1 LDDNEDQGGNE
12 SDLEEVAEPA
22 EGNLEHQLP
31 EHIQGDL
38 HLPYD
43 FPFNLPDELGQ
54 TPAEVI
60 QFVID
65 DMLVLLDSGRE
76 ETRDEAI
83 ADEDQAI
90 QEPAGA
96 DAVEPAGIG
105 SEATEIVEA
114 ARAHHGVEGAAGNA
128 DGGPE
133 IQVQGQQPPNQ
144 AEEEGEGEE
153 NGNLHVM
160 TETARVA
167 LADFQKASTELQ
179 TAATALVRIRRRRAE
194 RALAAAEGAAPFVP
208 HRNRGGGRGRG
219 RGPAGRALGRGGRR
233 RAEGLGGHVPGGQ

>member
-1 LDDNEDQGGNE
+1 MGLNNGGDQGDQDGGL
-12 SDLEEVAEPA
+12 DEVAEPA

-31 EHIQGDL
+31 EHIRGDL
-38 HLPYD
+38 HLSYD

-60 QFVID
+60 QFIID

-76 ETRDEAI
+76 EARDEVT
-83 ADEDQAI
+83 ADEDQVM
-90 QEPAGA
+90 QEPEDA

-105 SEATEIVEA
+105 SEATEIVEVA
-114 ARAHHGVEGAAGNA
+114 GAHHRVEEVAGNA
-128 DGGPE
+128 DDGHE
-133 IQVQGQQPPNQ
+133 VQVQGQQPANQ

-153 NGNLHVM
+153 NGNLHAM
-160 TETARVA
+160 TEAARVA

-194 RALAAAEGAAPFVP
+194 RALATVEGAAPVVP
-208 HRNRGGGRGRG
+208 PGIRGGGRGRG
-219 RGPAGRALGRGGRR
+219 RGLAGRALGRGGRR
-233 RAEGLGGHVPGGQ
+233 RAEGLGD

>member
-1 LDDNEDQGGNE
+1 M
-12 SDLEEVAEPA
+12 EEVAEPA
-22 EGNLEHQLP
+22 EGIFEHQLP
-31 EHIQGDL
+31 EHIQDDL
-38 HLPYD
+38 RLSYD

-60 QFVID
+60 QFIVN

-76 ETRDEAI
+76 EARDEVT
-83 ADEDQAI
+83 ADEDQVM
-90 QEPAGA
+90 QEPEGA

-105 SEATEIVEA
+105 SEATEIVEVA
-114 ARAHHGVEGAAGNA
+114 GAHHRVEGVAGSA
-128 DGGPE
+128 DDGPE
-133 IQVQGQQPPNQ
+133 VQAQGQQPANQ
-144 AEEEGEGEE
+144 AEEEGEGED
-153 NGNLHVM
+153 NGNLHAM

-167 LADFQKASTELQ
+167 LADFRKASAELQ

-208 HRNRGGGRGRG
+208 PGNRGRGRGRG

-233 RAEGLGGHVPGGQ
+233 RAVDLGDQVPGGW